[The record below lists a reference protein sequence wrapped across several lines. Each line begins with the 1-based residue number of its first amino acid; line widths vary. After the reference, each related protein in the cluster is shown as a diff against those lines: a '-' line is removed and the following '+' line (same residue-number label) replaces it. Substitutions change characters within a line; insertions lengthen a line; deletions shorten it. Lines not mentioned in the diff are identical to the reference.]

1 MVISRSD
8 IEIVLNRKKFNE
20 LDVVIKKKIL
30 FKAVFELF
38 GTTKG
43 LEKVHIEDV
52 IKLCDNNIGNKY
64 LTPNKNLKIELK
76 NKNIYIQKK

>member
-1 MVISRSD
+1 V
-8 IEIVLNRKKFNE
+8 
-20 LDVVIKKKIL
+20 
-30 FKAVFELF
+30 VFELF